1 MPIIYQDGPSG
12 KQNPSR
18 CPAIHIL
25 RPCREYSVG
34 RGGIDLG
41 KKALTAGGGVALLT
55 VLGAVSQLL
64 SFGYRVA
71 LSRLAGAEVMGLY
84 QLVMPVYSVVLSLT
98 AVGLTAAVSNLT
110 SQHLALGNSR
120 AASQTLGTCLRAFFL
135 LLTPVGAVLV
145 LGSDFISTAFLGDA
159 RTQLGLILLL
169 PCAALTGVENL
180 HKHVFYGSG
189 LVTTPAVTELLEQL
203 VRTAAVLGLL
213 LLFLPQYPERAVG
226 LIVAGMAVCEVFS
239 SVTLTLLY
247 RRRWGRRRLSGG
259 GERRPARR
267 RRVAAIALPVGL
279 NALLG
284 NLLGAANSALIPQK
298 LVEGGMD
305 RGEAVAQFGVVCG
318 MVLPMLALPTVFLGA
333 INLVLV
339 PRLARSRALG
349 QPEEIRRLAS
359 RAIASASLVILPS
372 MALMAVLGPDLGRL
386 LFGQEGMGTY
396 LLPLAAAMALSC
408 YCSVLSCILN
418 GIGRQPAV
426 AAVSLLGGSIQL
438 IFTFLLVPLPG
449 VGMGGYVAG
458 AAVSAGVETLLSL
471 WLAARGTGLRPRL
484 FQWLAAP
491 GLAALLSSLTANL
504 LLRRL
509 GQNGTPA
516 LPALAAVLVFSL
528 ILYAAALAAQGVL
541 PARRRA

>member
-1 MPIIYQDGPSG
+1 M
-12 KQNPSR
+12 
-18 CPAIHIL
+18 
-25 RPCREYSVG
+25 
-34 RGGIDLG
+34 G
-41 KKALTAGGGVALLT
+41 KKALPAGGGVALLT

-247 RRRWGRRRLSGG
+247 HRRWGRRRLSGG

-333 INLVLV
+333 LSLVLV
-339 PRLARSRALG
+339 PRLARSAALNRP
-349 QPEEIRRLAS
+349 QAVQAIIAKALSAVSALA
-359 RAIASASLVILPS
+359 LPA
-372 MALMAVLGPDLGRL
+372 MGLMAVLGEELGWL
-386 LFGQEGMGTY
+386 LFRQNTGEY
-396 LLPLAAAMALSC
+396 LLPLAAATALSC
-408 YCSVLSCILN
+408 YQAVLGASLN
-418 GIGRQPAV
+418 GVGRQGTV
-426 AAVSLLGGSIQL
+426 AWISLVCDGVQLAFTACLVGVPSI
-438 IFTFLLVPLPG
+438 
-449 VGMGGYVAG
+449 GMGGFVLGTLVSSALGLVLCAWRLG
-458 AAVSAGVETLLSL
+458 AF
-471 WLAARGTGLRPRL
+471 TGLRPQVFR
-484 FQWLAAP
+484 WITAP
-491 GLAALLSSLTANL
+491 GLAALLSALTTNL
-504 LLRRL
+504 LFQVLRDSGVPVLYRL
-509 GQNGTPA
+509 TG
-516 LPALAAVLVFSL
+516 ALAFGL
-528 ILYAAALAAQGVL
+528 ILYLAALNAQGMTL
-541 PARRRA
+541 RGLFHLE